1 MFLLVFEHCFF
12 LIKFKFFLH
21 NRTHFLFPASQSES
35 TSNISICLSSVSSTV
50 ESSQVG
56 VDVAR
61 KTSESHDDAGE
72 GWFYRIRLPTKLI
85 PAWCSIIAT
94 TAGTDGVNDDW
105 KSEEGGDNWYFLRSV
120 ISVDGLVSRVV
131 EGLNFP
137 CCRCWIFFVNLA

>member
-1 MFLLVFEHCFF
+1 MVITLSISLVFATSVPPTPSTLIAHPMECVCSFLNTVFF

-85 PAWCSIIAT
+85 PA
-94 TAGTDGVNDDW
+94 
-105 KSEEGGDNWYFLRSV
+105 
-120 ISVDGLVSRVV
+120 
-131 EGLNFP
+131 
-137 CCRCWIFFVNLA
+137 